1 MSVNPLSK
9 SLFIYLFIFILCSK
23 TYLDFFTYKP
33 KIIFFTIQNIYD
45 FLDKIAFKK
54 KKKNFTPKIDLI
66 FFYKNL
72 VPLFA

>member
-9 SLFIYLFIFILCSK
+9 SLFIYLFLFYVQKHIWIFLHINQKSFSLLFK
-23 TYLDFFTYKP
+23 TYM
-33 KIIFFTIQNIYD
+33 IFLIKSP
-45 FLDKIAFKK
+45 LK

-72 VPLFA
+72 VPFFA

>member
-9 SLFIYLFIFILCSK
+9 SLFIYLFLFYVQKHIWIFLHINQKSFSLLFK
-23 TYLDFFTYKP
+23 TYM
-33 KIIFFTIQNIYD
+33 I
-45 FLDKIAFKK
+45 FLDKIAFKKK

-72 VPLFA
+72 VPFFA